1 MCTYVCVKCACVH
14 ACVTTQDFTWQGV
27 VVYFPLNITFLPQ
40 TSALFDMLPI
50 QPYCVESSVKFAL
63 SHEVL
68 KLISLPDTFIRDFLW
83 MKAFIEIYYFIKF
96 MYYRIYKRYKT
107 QKLRLQYMNRQNNY
121 FVYKIKK
128 NSRYQ
133 ISLIQYECMRK
144 ERNQLLC

>member
-1 MCTYVCVKCACVH
+1 MCTYVCVCVKCACVH

-40 TSALFDMLPI
+40 TSAFFNMLPI

-63 SHEVL
+63 SHVLL
-68 KLISLPDTFIRDFLW
+68 KLISLPDTFICDFLW

-96 MYYRIYKRYKT
+96 IYYRI
-107 QKLRLQYMNRQNNY
+107 LRLQYINRQNNY
-121 FVYKIKK
+121 FAYKIKK